1 MQTTRREAL
10 PKHAFQRLERQCT
23 LAAIRYLGKKAVLPF
38 SLNGNGLFS
47 DQAQD
52 ACNTLLGNPIQ
63 EGETLV
69 QELPYLFQVENP
81 AEVMHLL
88 HGCPPRLLSFRKKAG
103 LMEV

>member
-1 MQTTRREAL
+1 VLKTRREAL

-52 ACNTLLGNPIQ
+52 TLQYALWESYSGRGNARSGITVSVSSGKPT
-63 EGETLV
+63 E
-69 QELPYLFQVENP
+69 EL
-81 AEVMHLL
+81 LL
-88 HGCPPRLLSFRKKAG
+88 KK
-103 LMEV
+103 LCTFCTNVPQDF